1 MRGDATVATMLPP
14 RKRLAHRLKAAL
26 YRSARLDAFLD
37 DHLTP
42 AVATQRP
49 SALSRAYLRLLPE
62 RALRATP
69 LGPGPA
75 TRAPAALLLTLV
87 PPEDTGGGSRPAQLA
102 AGLQRRGFAIDWRY
116 ALPIFPWPRRRRPV
130 LPGVS
135 VRALGAGDDVPATAP
150 SSPAFVLI
158 EAPHPLLAAELAAL
172 PPDVTTIYDAIDV
185 WDGSLGAGW
194 YDRATEDAL
203 LRRAS
208 ALVASSCLLRDEL
221 ALRTGRPVEL
231 LPNGVD
237 PRVFDARVAR
247 AVPPDLRRGEPT
259 VLYVGSLWGEWVDL
273 DLIAAVAHAL
283 PRAAFNL
290 IGPAGTR
297 RLPSAP
303 NIAIL
308 GARAQRDVPAYL
320 QAADVAIVPFASG
333 RLSAAVSPL
342 KAFEYLAM
350 ERPVVATPLPE
361 LDGVPGVTI
370 ARGVEAF
377 AAAIGDAAR
386 TTFPR
391 ADAAAFVARQ
401 TWQER
406 VDRLVDIS
414 SRCERIATGRKD

>member
-37 DHLTP
+37 DHLAP
-42 AVATQRP
+42 AVATVRA

-69 LGPGPA
+69 LAPGPA
-75 TRAPAALLLTLV
+75 AGAPTALLLTLV

-102 AGLQRRGFAIDWRY
+102 AELQRRGFAIDWRY

-135 VRALGAGDDVPATAP
+135 VRALGTGGDAPAP

-158 EAPHPLLAAELAAL
+158 EAPHPLLAGELAAL
-172 PPDVTTIYDAIDV
+172 PRDVTTIYDAIDV

-208 ALVASSCLLRDEL
+208 ALIASSRLLRDEL
-221 ALRTGRPVEL
+221 ARRAGRPVEL

-237 PRVFDARVAR
+237 PRVFDARVVHA
-247 AVPPDLRRGEPT
+247 APPDLRRGEPT

-283 PRAAFNL
+283 PRATFNL

-303 NIAIL
+303 NIALL

-320 QAADVAIVPFASG
+320 QASDVAIVPFASG

-370 ARGVEAF
+370 ARGADAF

-406 VDRLVDIS
+406 VGRLVDIS
-414 SRCERIATGRKD
+414 NRGERIATERKD